1 MANRGIM
8 AGDGSSLL
16 WRMVNRPAVNSKRN
30 ALLWGVAW
38 LIISAIGGWHL
49 RVAPASVM
57 GYDLYGYLPLLWH
70 LMLNV
75 VVCVV
80 PISLFMVAALIV
92 NRSTNVGELFSRMLF
107 AHWPATLLLL
117 PAMFVGEVKYAMLN
131 NALARVFES
140 DVVVALL
147 FSVLLFVVV
156 VWVLYWGY
164 VAFRVATQ
172 RGGWLTM
179 IVYLNALVLSALLT
193 NEVLDATYLW
203 LRMR

>member
-117 PAMFVGEVKYAMLN
+117 PAMFVGEVKYALLN
-131 NALARVFES
+131 NDLAKVFES
-140 DVVVALL
+140 DVVAALL
-147 FSVLLFVVV
+147 FSALLFVVV
-156 VWVLYWGY
+156 VWVLYWDY

>member
-1 MANRGIM
+1 MGYRDRI
-8 AGDGSSLL
+8 AGDSTSLL

-38 LIISAIGGWHL
+38 MIISAIGGWHL
-49 RVAPASVM
+49 RVAPVSIV

-70 LMLNV
+70 LLVNV

-80 PISLFMVAALIV
+80 PISLFVVAALIV
-92 NRSTNVGELFSRMLF
+92 NRHTNVGELFARMLF

-117 PAMFVGEVKYAMLN
+117 PAMFVGEVKYALLN
-131 NALARVFES
+131 NDLANVFES
-140 DVVVALL
+140 DVVAALL
-147 FSVLLFVVV
+147 FSALLFVVV

-164 VAFRVATQ
+164 VAFRAVTQ
-172 RGGWLTM
+172 RGRWLTM
-179 IVYLNALVLSALLT
+179 LVYLNALVLSALLT

>member
-172 RGGWLTM
+172 RGAWLTM

-203 LRMR
+203 LRMG

>member
-117 PAMFVGEVKYAMLN
+117 PAMFVGEVKYALLN
-131 NALARVFES
+131 NALAKVFES
-140 DVVVALL
+140 DVVAALL

-193 NEVLDATYLW
+193 NEVLDTLYLW
-203 LRMR
+203 LRMG

>member
-164 VAFRVATQ
+164 VAFRAATQ

-193 NEVLDATYLW
+193 NEVLDTLYLW
-203 LRMR
+203 LRMG

>member
-203 LRMR
+203 LRMG

>member
-1 MANRGIM
+1 MTNRGIM

>member
-92 NRSTNVGELFSRMLF
+92 NRRTNVGEDRKSTR
-107 AHWPATLLLL
+107 
-117 PAMFVGEVKYAMLN
+117 LN
-131 NALARVFES
+131 SSHA
-140 DVVVALL
+140 
-147 FSVLLFVVV
+147 
-156 VWVLYWGY
+156 
-164 VAFRVATQ
+164 
-172 RGGWLTM
+172 
-179 IVYLNALVLSALLT
+179 
-193 NEVLDATYLW
+193 
-203 LRMR
+203 

>member
-8 AGDGSSLL
+8 AGNGSSLL